1 MIQSPCRGFR
11 RGRGIF
17 RAGAQAARCFY
28 ILSLATHAVFPR
40 LFRGKKAD
48 AKKEELCYTIYK
60 YALYT
65 FFVLF

>member
-1 MIQSPCRGFR
+1 MIQSPCCGFR

-17 RAGAQAARCFY
+17 QAGAQAARCFC
-28 ILSLATHAVFPR
+28 ILSFATRVVFPR

-48 AKKEELCYTIYK
+48 AKKEELWYTIYK